1 MASSIDEELNHLDQT
16 FRDAFHAERHVLS
29 FGEYLELVRKEPLHH
44 TRDATAYLSDMIRHF
59 GVRIQKG
66 PLGEVTRYGVFDQA
80 FLGADTDQ
88 EALIGQEH
96 VQGEV
101 VRALHNFT
109 HIGRT
114 NRLLLLH
121 GPNGSAKSTFI
132 GCLMRGLER
141 YSECDEGALYRVSW
155 VFPKKS
161 TSRGGIG
168 FHGKTASSSGT
179 GSYAHLPDDELEA
192 RVTVEIRDHPLFFL
206 PLQERE
212 RMLQKW
218 RPKGAPLPRYIS
230 HGTLCQKS
238 KKIFDALLLEAEGS
252 LEQVLR
258 HVRVERYFISR
269 RYRVGAVTLGPEL
282 SVDARER
289 QVTADQNLGALPL
302 SLRAL
307 SLFEAAGELV
317 DASGGVL
324 ELSDLLKRPLDAFK
338 YLQTMIETGEVALS
352 NQTLLVNS
360 TWLASANELQLEAF
374 RGHPEFESFRGR
386 FELIPVPYLLNFRE
400 EQRVYESHVAK
411 RLGVHVAPFALEIVA
426 RFAVLSRL
434 KRPTPNRY
442 PDPVQGHLSRL
453 TAWEKMCL
461 YAGAGEEAPHDSSGP
476 GVAQSLRPIAPDLWR
491 EYRTTPE
498 YEGSFG
504 ASPREMTTLLFDA
517 AQDARFGYLSPFG
530 VLDSLDRLCERTDD
544 YSFLRIEP
552 EGPGYH
558 DTRRSRNELK
568 TWLLD
573 RLEDE
578 FRQVSGIVD
587 DRSYE
592 DLLIRYFEQVSY
604 EAKGEKVRNSVTQAP
619 EDPDERL
626 MGEVERMLKMKEPK
640 RDYRGRLMSRVA
652 AFALET
658 PDLSSI
664 KSSPVFRELLAALRA
679 MVFEE
684 KRAELGNICRA
695 LREEPLD
702 PKGPYAQVAQA
713 AKKQLIERF
722 GYSEASVRDTAIR
735 LATERFG

>member
-1 MASSIDEELNHLDQT
+1 MASSAKEELTKLDQAS
-16 FRDAFHAERHVLS
+16 RDAFHAERHLLS
-29 FGEYLELVRKEPLHH
+29 FSEYLELVRKEPLRH
-44 TRDATAYLSDMIRHF
+44 TRDATAYLSDMMRHF
-59 GVRIQKG
+59 GVRVERG

-80 FLGADTDQ
+80 FLGEDAEQ
-88 EALIGQEH
+88 EALIGQEQ
-96 VQGEV
+96 VQSEV

-132 GCLMRGLER
+132 GCIMRGLES
-141 YSECDEGALYRVSW
+141 YSTTEEGALYRVSW
-155 VFPKKS
+155 VFPKKG

-168 FHGKTASSSGT
+168 FYGKADPAGT
-179 GSYAHLPDDELEA
+179 GSFAHLADEDLEA
-192 RVTVEIRDHPLFFL
+192 RITVEIRDHPLFFL
-206 PLQERE
+206 PLAERE
-212 RMLQKW
+212 RLLSAW

-302 SLRAL
+302 SLRSL
-307 SLFEAAGELV
+307 SLFEASGELV

-386 FELIPVPYLLNFRE
+386 FELIPVPYLLNFHE
-400 EQRVYESHVAK
+400 EQRVYESHVAR
-411 RLGVHVAPFALEIVA
+411 RLNVHVAPHALEIVA

-442 PDPVQGHLSRL
+442 PDPMQGHLSRL

-461 YAGAGEEAPHDSSGP
+461 YAGASEEAPHDSSGP
-476 GVAQSLRPIAPDLWR
+476 GVAQSLRPIVVELWR
-491 EYRTTPE
+491 EYRTTTD

-517 AQDARFGYLSPFG
+517 AQDPRFGYLSPFG
-530 VLDSLDRLCERTDD
+530 VLDSLDRLCARPED

-558 DTRRSRNELK
+558 DTKRSRHELK

-578 FRQVSGIVD
+578 FRQVSGIID
-587 DRSYE
+587 DRSHE
-592 DLLIRYFEQVSY
+592 DLLVRYFEQVSY
-604 EAKGEKVRNSVTQAP
+604 EAKGEKVRNPLTQAP

-626 MGEVERMLKMKEPK
+626 MAEVERLLKLKEPK
-640 RDYRGRLMSRVA
+640 REYRGRLMSRIA
-652 AFALET
+652 GFGLDHPGE
-658 PDLSSI
+658 PLRQ
-664 KSSPVFRELLAALRA
+664 SPVFRDLLAALRA
-679 MVFEE
+679 TVFEE
-684 KRAELGNICRA
+684 KRTELGKICRA
-695 LREEPLD
+695 LREETLPTE
-702 PKGPYAQVAQA
+702 GPYAQLAAA
-713 AKKQLIERF
+713 AKQKLLDHF
-722 GYSEASVRDTAIR
+722 GYSEASIRDAAIR
-735 LATERFG
+735 LAVERFA